1 MKKVLMRGRPVKSK
15 IRDNMVEII
24 GFLGSGYG
32 YQISK
37 MYNQIFVQVTQR
49 SIYYHLRKGV
59 STGEIEVNR
68 IVEDSGD
75 FSWGQKVEKIF
86 YSLGPKANFRNLKRV
101 EKFFDVHKI
110 AKNNINIVKGKQNR
124 AKLALK

>member
-1 MKKVLMRGRPVKSK
+1 MKKVLRRGRPVKSK
-15 IRDNMVEII
+15 IRSNMVEII

-37 MYNQIFVQVTQR
+37 MYNQIFPQVTQR

-59 STGEIEVNR
+59 STGEVQVNR

-86 YSLGPKANFRNLKRV
+86 YSLGPNANFRSSKRV
-101 EKFFDVHKI
+101 KKFFDEFKI
-110 AKNNINIVKGKQNR
+110 KRDDQNIIKGKENR
-124 AKLALK
+124 DKLK

>member
-1 MKKVLMRGRPVKSK
+1 MRGRPVKSK

>member
-1 MKKVLMRGRPVKSK
+1 
-15 IRDNMVEII
+15 
-24 GFLGSGYG
+24 
-32 YQISK
+32 